1 MIRYSLQELKEVIY
15 QLNDLIDVVCF
26 QRAFIEIAYCYSSE
40 EAQDVNVLVDKRI
53 LELAK
58 K

>member
-1 MIRYSLQELKEVIY
+1 MIRYSVKELKEVIY
-15 QLNDLIDVVCF
+15 QLNDLIDIVFF

-40 EAQDVNVLVDKRI
+40 EAQDVNMLIDRRI

>member
-1 MIRYSLQELKEVIY
+1 MIRYSFQQLKEVIY

-26 QRAFIEIAYCYSSE
+26 QRAFIEIAYCYSAE
-40 EAQDVNVLVDKRI
+40 EAQDLNMLVDRRI

>member
-1 MIRYSLQELKEVIY
+1 MIRYSVKELKEVIY
-15 QLNDLIDVVCF
+15 QLNDLIDIVFF
-26 QRAFIEIAYCYSSE
+26 QRAFIEIAYCYSAE
-40 EAQDVNVLVDKRI
+40 EAQDVNMLVDRRI